1 MNILD
6 ADTLYSIPLALQ
18 EQNMDQIVCD
28 HLKLNVG
35 PADMEDW
42 KALVEKVTSL
52 TKKTKIA
59 LVGKYV
65 ELQDAYLSVVE
76 ALKHAGY
83 AFDADVEIDWIHAE
97 EVTKSNV
104 AELLG
109 RCRWYFCSRWFW

>member
-1 MNILD
+1 
-6 ADTLYSIPLALQ
+6 
-18 EQNMDQIVCD
+18 
-28 HLKLNVG
+28 
-35 PADMEDW
+35 MEDW

-109 RCRWYFCSRWFW
+109 RCRWYSCSRWFW